1 MQVPSTLGRFF
12 KKKSPELNNY
22 LSLTLTPNEVLACI
36 WTFNLDNK
44 VEILGFGQREFTNV
58 DSLIHQAAV
67 AIDAAGE
74 MAKSDV
80 SQTVFGLSYYWF
92 ENGEPSVHATKVL
105 KNLASDLELDPQA
118 FISLASSLNHLLKSK
133 ESVTPQAVII
143 GIFEDFCEVHL
154 IKNNKVVTSQ
164 TSKSPISAQ
173 KIVGLVG
180 RLKEESQELPSR
192 IIVFGA
198 NESSDIFQ
206 KLSAVNWH
214 DIFVHEPKIDIV
226 SDEDLAKSVAY
237 AQAQDI
243 LGYEPT
249 IGSDTKGKKEIKES
263 IAEASGEFGF
273 IEGEDILLDKGDEE
287 SDRKMPPLEQK
298 PDEDLIKKPHAFEK
312 EEYAVEIDS
321 TAASPAEAE
330 SAEKPD
336 FGEQLATVAYLP
348 KIFGLLKKR
357 PPLKNLLIAVAILLI
372 IFLIGSFVA
381 AQTLTEAKIRIK
393 VNAKPQESNFNVS
406 AASGGSFD
414 QDRQQ
419 IAAEEISAQASGN
432 QKAVATGSKKLGEK
446 AHGEVTVLNWTTSPK
461 DFPSQTVILSKD
473 GLKFTLDADI
483 AVASRS
489 ASTPGQS
496 KVTVKAVEVGP
507 NGNIDAGNDF
517 TFQQFDD
524 LLYSARNDLA
534 LTDGAERQV
543 TVVSQEDQDRLNKS
557 LTDLLTDKAKQDL
570 ISKASGKKL
579 ADEAIVVKVLKK
591 AFDKKIDEEASLV
604 NLDMEVEASAIVYD
618 ENDLKK
624 LLAESITNLPENLEA
639 RPENVEITK
648 IDSQRKNDTLSLSGR
663 FQAELVPKFN
673 EDELRGKIA
682 GKSVKEIRAI
692 IKEVPEVT
700 DVIVE
705 FSPNIP
711 LFNPIPRNKS
721 KIKFAVEAS

>member
-570 ISKASGKKL
+570 MSKASGKKL
-579 ADEAIVVKVLKK
+579 ADETIDVKVLKK
-591 AFDKKIDEEASLV
+591 AFDKKIDEGPHWL
-604 NLDMEVEASAIVYD
+604 IWIWK
-618 ENDLKK
+618 LK
-624 LLAESITNLPENLEA
+624 
-639 RPENVEITK
+639 
-648 IDSQRKNDTLSLSGR
+648 
-663 FQAELVPKFN
+663 
-673 EDELRGKIA
+673 
-682 GKSVKEIRAI
+682 
-692 IKEVPEVT
+692 
-700 DVIVE
+700 
-705 FSPNIP
+705 
-711 LFNPIPRNKS
+711 PRQS
-721 KIKFAVEAS
+721 FMMRMI

>member
-12 KKKSPELNNY
+12 KKKSAELDNY

-36 WTFNLDNK
+36 WTFNPQNE

-58 DSLIHQAAV
+58 DSLIHQTAV

-80 SQTVFGLSYYWF
+80 SQTVFGLSQYWF

-570 ISKASGKKL
+570 MSKASGKKL

>member
-1 MQVPSTLGRFF
+1 M
-12 KKKSPELNNY
+12 
-22 LSLTLTPNEVLACI
+22 
-36 WTFNLDNK
+36 
-44 VEILGFGQREFTNV
+44 
-58 DSLIHQAAV
+58 
-67 AIDAAGE
+67 
-74 MAKSDV
+74 
-80 SQTVFGLSYYWF
+80 
-92 ENGEPSVHATKVL
+92 
-105 KNLASDLELDPQA
+105 
-118 FISLASSLNHLLKSK
+118 
-133 ESVTPQAVII
+133 
-143 GIFEDFCEVHL
+143 
-154 IKNNKVVTSQ
+154 
-164 TSKSPISAQ
+164 
-173 KIVGLVG
+173 
-180 RLKEESQELPSR
+180 
-192 IIVFGA
+192 
-198 NESSDIFQ
+198 
-206 KLSAVNWH
+206 
-214 DIFVHEPKIDIV
+214 
-226 SDEDLAKSVAY
+226 
-237 AQAQDI
+237 
-243 LGYEPT
+243 
-249 IGSDTKGKKEIKES
+249 
-263 IAEASGEFGF
+263 
-273 IEGEDILLDKGDEE
+273 
-287 SDRKMPPLEQK
+287 
-298 PDEDLIKKPHAFEK
+298 
-312 EEYAVEIDS
+312 
-321 TAASPAEAE
+321 
-330 SAEKPD
+330 
-336 FGEQLATVAYLP
+336 ATVAYLP

-570 ISKASGKKL
+570 MSKASGKKL

>member
-22 LSLTLTPNEVLACI
+22 LSLTLTP
-36 WTFNLDNK
+36 
-44 VEILGFGQREFTNV
+44 
-58 DSLIHQAAV
+58 QAAV

-273 IEGEDILLDKGDEE
+273 IEGEDILIDKEDGE
-287 SDRKMPPLEQK
+287 SDRQMPPLEQK

-357 PPLKNLLIAVAILLI
+357 PPLKNWV
-372 IFLIGSFVA
+372 
-381 AQTLTEAKIRIK
+381 K
-393 VNAKPQESNFNVS
+393 KP
-406 AASGGSFD
+406 
-414 QDRQQ
+414 
-419 IAAEEISAQASGN
+419 
-432 QKAVATGSKKLGEK
+432 
-446 AHGEVTVLNWTTSPK
+446 TV
-461 DFPSQTVILSKD
+461 
-473 GLKFTLDADI
+473 
-483 AVASRS
+483 R
-489 ASTPGQS
+489 
-496 KVTVKAVEVGP
+496 
-507 NGNIDAGNDF
+507 
-517 TFQQFDD
+517 
-524 LLYSARNDLA
+524 
-534 LTDGAERQV
+534 
-543 TVVSQEDQDRLNKS
+543 
-557 LTDLLTDKAKQDL
+557 
-570 ISKASGKKL
+570 
-579 ADEAIVVKVLKK
+579 
-591 AFDKKIDEEASLV
+591 
-604 NLDMEVEASAIVYD
+604 
-618 ENDLKK
+618 
-624 LLAESITNLPENLEA
+624 
-639 RPENVEITK
+639 
-648 IDSQRKNDTLSLSGR
+648 
-663 FQAELVPKFN
+663 
-673 EDELRGKIA
+673 
-682 GKSVKEIRAI
+682 
-692 IKEVPEVT
+692 
-700 DVIVE
+700 
-705 FSPNIP
+705 
-711 LFNPIPRNKS
+711 
-721 KIKFAVEAS
+721 

>member
-1 MQVPSTLGRFF
+1 MQVPSILGRFF
-12 KKKSPELNNY
+12 KKESAESGNY
-22 LSLTLTPNEVLACI
+22 LSLTLTPNKVLACI
-36 WTFNLDNK
+36 WTFNLQNE
-44 VEILGFGQREFTNV
+44 VEILGFDQREFTNV
-58 DSLIHQAAV
+58 DSLIHQTAV
-67 AIDAAGE
+67 AIDSVGE

-80 SQTVFGLSYYWF
+80 SQTVFGLSHYWF
-92 ENGEPSVHATKVL
+92 ENGEPSTGATKIL

-570 ISKASGKKL
+570 MSKASGKKL

>member
-348 KIFGLLKKR
+348 KIFGFLKKR

-570 ISKASGKKL
+570 MSKASGKKL